1 MGQAADPA
9 RQEHE
14 LRKQALA
21 TQVQR
26 FEALVRHELDWRA
39 RLRRN
44 RTKLIIVVAGL
55 TAVLAGLIL
64 LRSRLAGDGRSNEPA
79 TLDDVAAELHQIR
92 KQLAKRGGEAA
103 LWQRLL
109 LRGAVAAGS
118 AAGAY
123 AARRMMQGERATQE
137 AGDPART
144 G

>member
-21 TQVQR
+21 ARIQH
-26 FEALVRHELDWRA
+26 FEELVREELDWRA

-44 RTKLIIVVAGL
+44 RTKLIVIGAGGVALL
-55 TAVLAGLIL
+55 TLVVLA
-64 LRSRLAGDGRSNEPA
+64 RSRLVGRGASRGPA
-79 TLDDVAAELHQIR
+79 TLDDVAKELQEIR
-92 KQLAKRGGEAA
+92 KQLERRGGEAM
-103 LWQRLL
+103 WQRLL
-109 LRGAVAAGS
+109 VRGVVAAGT

-123 AARRMMQGERATQE
+123 AARRMMQGERTDTE
-137 AGDPART
+137 AEDRART

>member
-14 LRKQALA
+14 LRKEALA
-21 TQVQR
+21 ARVQR
-26 FEALVRHELDWRA
+26 FEDLVREELDWRA

-44 RTKLIIVVAGL
+44 RTRLIVIGAGGVALVAVMGL
-55 TAVLAGLIL
+55 A
-64 LRSRLAGDGRSNEPA
+64 RSRLPGRGAPRGPA
-79 TLDDVAAELHQIR
+79 TLDDLAAELHEIR
-92 KQLAKRGGEAA
+92 KQLERRGGEA

-109 LRGAVAAGS
+109 VRGMVAAGT

-123 AARRMMQGERATQE
+123 AARRMIQGERTQLE
-137 AGDPART
+137 PEDRART